1 MADEYVVK
9 DGAELDGEAWK
20 RIQHRSGHLTCLDN
34 CLIGDLVTELNLM
47 FLTLLPSLAGLAV
60 VHGCKQACSIGILL
74 FASRPSVYAFYS
86 LHAGPLAWFNDL
98 DKQHNMIEEMP
109 LRAFGL
115 LPACEGLSAGQE
127 GVFGASKYEPIKVLG
142 GTMNRSSGGGWNPN
156 FLRPLNDW
164 EIVIGVRFLARLQ
177 DKVVEEGKEDKVC
190 WVDTKSGT
198 FSIKSLYASLEIRR
212 KVQFPSSVVWNVWV
226 PCKVCFFALEATWGK
241 TLTLDQLQ
249 RRGWSLANCCFLCLS
264 HEEFIDHI
272 LLHCDKARVLW
283 ELLFSLF
290 RVFWVMQSTVRET
303 LLGERL
309 MSIVDFIDS
318 LGIEE
323 VEEKVE
329 ELIIEVGVPKS
340 PFYLFLV
347 PESREIYEI
356 LCVHLHFHLEDPK
369 QLGIRSCDV
378 YCCKGFFIGEE
389 EVCENT
395 PFIVHLDVDAAA
407 ARMASR
413 RAWN

>member
-1 MADEYVVK
+1 MIRLYFVK
-9 DGAELDGEAWK
+9 RARMRRRLALWK
-20 RIQHRSGHLTCLDN
+20 RQYLSKGGRITLIKSTLASMPIYQLSLFRMPKLYSTLTPFYKHTPPHVD
-34 CLIGDLVTELNLM
+34 IFELTHSNPILAIYIHDI
-47 FLTLLPSLAGLAV
+47 LHELPV
-60 VHGCKQACSIGILL
+60 
-74 FASRPSVYAFYS
+74 FM
-86 LHAGPLAWFNDL
+86 NDL
-98 DKQHNMIEEMP
+98 MI
-109 LRAFGL
+109 
-115 LPACEGLSAGQE
+115 
-127 GVFGASKYEPIKVLG
+127 VFGASKYEPIKVLG

-177 DKVVEEGKEDKVC
+177 DKV
-190 WVDTKSGT
+190 SGT
-198 FSIKSLYASLEIRR
+198 FSIKSLYASLETRR

-303 LLGERL
+303 LL
-309 MSIVDFIDS
+309 VDFIDW

-356 LCVHLHFHLEDPK
+356 LCVHLHYHLEDPK

-389 EVCENT
+389 EVGENS